1 MKLKKLGLLEWFLN
15 EKNEIKGYPN
25 AIFSGLTTLEIAK
38 FIKDFIIPDRRISGI
53 YHLSSAPI
61 SKYDLLN
68 MINDLYKINHKIT
81 KFEEIKIDR
90 SLNSQELRVL
100 TGYSPPEWDQMIR
113 EMKEWNKNY
122 EKLL

>member
-1 MKLKKLGLLEWFLN
+1 MRTSIIGHEIKKKLGLLEWFLN

-81 KFEEIKIDR
+81 KFEEIKLIDR
-90 SLNSQELRVL
+90 L
-100 TGYSPPEWDQMIR
+100 IH
-113 EMKEWNKNY
+113 KN
-122 EKLL
+122 LGF

>member
-1 MKLKKLGLLEWFLN
+1 M
-15 EKNEIKGYPN
+15 
-25 AIFSGLTTLEIAK
+25 EIAK

-100 TGYSPPEWDQMIR
+100 ILSTRVGSND
-113 EMKEWNKNY
+113 
-122 EKLL
+122 